1 MASTTHKTR
10 FNLLWVLVFFIL
22 LYALAVVPVFA
33 DDGSGIHTGD
43 QLPRFATLASPEVNI
58 RTGPG
63 TRYPIEW
70 VLRRKGMPVEIV
82 QQFEHWREI
91 RTEDDTK
98 GWVHKVMLNGY
109 RSLMVTGTEPQILFA
124 RPDADARVLAQVE
137 PDVIGRIKRC
147 QKKWCQIRIQGYEGW
162 MKKSSFWGVYNAEK
176 FED

>member
-1 MASTTHKTR
+1 MAGTKSKGT
-10 FNLLWVLVFFIL
+10 FNPLLVLVFFVL
-22 LYALAVVPVFA
+22 LYVLAIVPVFA
-33 DDGSGIHTGD
+33 NEDDDGKSSDAI
-43 QLPRFATLASPEVNI
+43 PRFATLASPEVNI

-109 RSLMVTGTEPQILFA
+109 RSLMVTGTQPQIIFT
-124 RPDADARVLAQVE
+124 RPDLQARVLAQVE

-147 QKKWCQIRIQGYEGW
+147 QKNWCQVRIQGYEGW
-162 MKKSSFWGVYNAEK
+162 MPKSTFWGAYGGEK
-176 FED
+176 FDD